1 MKLSPPRHLANFS
14 LGLLTLGLIAIPI
27 RAQTPAVPPAT
38 TAPQTPVVRSF
49 TRLVEMNV
57 VVTDKK
63 GAPISGLK
71 KEDFTILDDKQPQ
84 QIAVFLP
91 GSPAPS
97 GPPQHLPFNIFTN
110 RYDALGKDPG
120 SINIVLFDALN
131 TAPTDMMNARNQ
143 IIKFLNN
150 MKAQDR
156 VAIYALANNSLL
168 ILHDFTADSAAL
180 VGMVKQAETSS
191 SPDTFF
197 SVLSA
202 TDSTWAGLNTALST
216 SDAIYRAQQNAD
228 RVLAT
233 CNALQI
239 IADHVSGISGRKS
252 LIWVSGGFPRDLF
265 DPGGGQHGGGP
276 YDLNGEMKRT
286 LEAVSRSDIAVYPVD
301 VHGTELTPG
310 MSPSSRIAP
319 AQTAS
324 LNSPF
329 YARRARIESFAYIAD
344 QTGGQAF
351 YGDNDL
357 AGAAQKAVD
366 DGRQGYTLGF
376 YPDHNKWNGDF
387 RPVKIQVNVSGAQL
401 RYRKGYIAAAASA
414 PAQTFAEAEIE
425 KAALSPLEA
434 TALRLVVSV
443 RHVAPPEPNQL
454 EFQVGADI
462 SQLFLEHSEGQ
473 WTGGIDLLFLQ
484 RDSNVALLGA
494 EQKHIG
500 LNFPDAN
507 YENLLKTGAIFERHV
522 DILPQAVNVRVLLR
536 DSATGIVGTVTIPL
550 KDFTSR
556 QPSPTP
562 GRGTKPSNP

>member
-1 MKLSPPRHLANFS
+1 MKLSPPHHLANFS
-14 LGLLTLGLIAIPI
+14 LGFLTLCLIAIPI
-27 RAQTPAVPPAT
+27 RAQTPAT
-38 TAPQTPVVRSF
+38 SAPQTPVVRSY

-63 GAPISGLK
+63 GVPISGLK

-91 GSPAPS
+91 GAPAPS

-110 RYDALGKDPG
+110 RYDALGEDPG

-131 TAPTDMMNARNQ
+131 TGPTDMMNARNQ

-150 MKAQDR
+150 MKPQDR

-265 DPGGGQHGGGP
+265 DPGGGPHGGGP

-310 MSPSSRIAP
+310 MSPSSRSAP

-329 YARRARIESFAYIAD
+329 YARRARIESFTYIAD

-366 DGRQGYTLGF
+366 DGRQGYTVGF

-401 RYRKGYIAAAASA
+401 RYRRGYIAAAASA
-414 PAQTFAEAEIE
+414 PIQTFAEAEIE

-462 SQLFLEHSEGQ
+462 SQLFLEHSAGQ

-484 RDSNVALLGA
+484 RDSNGALLGA

-522 DILPQAVNVRVLLR
+522 VILPQAVNVRVLLR

-562 GRGTKPSNP
+562 GKGTKPSNP